1 MREVDPADLTAQRDT
16 YRALYLAALDVAAE
30 AYRQVDQLRLELR
43 MRRGVPVDV
52 EGAISAEACD
62 SAAGVQIDGRHAS

>member
-1 MREVDPADLTAQRDT
+1 MSDADLAAQRDT

-52 EGAISAEACD
+52 DGAIGADQCD
-62 SAAGVQIDGRHAS
+62 SVAGVQIEGRHAS